1 MANEPLALARPPQAS
16 ASGADDYET
25 FHEVLAASA
34 RGRAY
39 LAEHARRSRAADTEL
54 LLTALARIEA
64 LVRANP
70 AAQVD
75 VAHAELR
82 ALVMTIRNARPEI
95 EASALPARA
104 AKLAALLDL
113 LEERIAALAT
123 PAPMPA
129 ALDATAEVVRARLAV
144 VPPPEEPELPMPS
157 PTASQPPPIMLAVA
171 PAMPQPEA
179 SKSMPEVTGLDGPPP
194 GASAFDDA
202 EKGSGALPPT
212 MGEKV
217 AALSETM
224 LMPKPLTAATPPD
237 EAKPAPPD
245 PLDAIMM
252 LSEEERIA
260 LFT

>member
-16 ASGADDYET
+16 ASSADDYET

-64 LVRANP
+64 LVQANP
-70 AAQVD
+70 AAQAD

-113 LEERIAALAT
+113 LQERIAALAT
-123 PAPMPA
+123 PAP
-129 ALDATAEVVRARLAV
+129 
-144 VPPPEEPELPMPS
+144 S
-157 PTASQPPPIMLAVA
+157 
-171 PAMPQPEA
+171 
-179 SKSMPEVTGLDGPPP
+179 
-194 GASAFDDA
+194 
-202 EKGSGALPPT
+202 
-212 MGEKV
+212 
-217 AALSETM
+217 
-224 LMPKPLTAATPPD
+224 
-237 EAKPAPPD
+237 
-245 PLDAIMM
+245 
-252 LSEEERIA
+252 
-260 LFT
+260 